1 MTIWLF
7 IGIVFVAMLAIWLAW
22 SLYGIARAPDR
33 SVDPD
38 ERRRRADLI
47 AADAA
52 RQADARMPPYQGGYP
67 V

>member
-22 SLYGIARAPDR
+22 SLCRIARAPDL
-33 SVDPD
+33 SPDPD